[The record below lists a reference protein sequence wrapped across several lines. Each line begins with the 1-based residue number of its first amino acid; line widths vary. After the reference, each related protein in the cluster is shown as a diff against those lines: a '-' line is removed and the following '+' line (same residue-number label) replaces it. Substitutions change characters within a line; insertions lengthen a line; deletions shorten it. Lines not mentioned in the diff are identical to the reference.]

1 MAMIGTVRGF
11 GRDGSTHSLFPQ
23 PGAGATTVGYRKT
36 NGLTTLAGSI
46 SGRRGAAMQFIC
58 RSESQPLSINFPSPA
73 IVRADAQHS
82 SAFVQDHVTNH
93 GVGKSVAEV
102 SPFAPRILALIHA
115 VVGCGKNSP
124 VVLRVDD
131 DGVNRNVGD
140 VAGAIAPTLAAVC
153 RSKDVT
159 SSKG

>member
-1 MAMIGTVRGF
+1 
-11 GRDGSTHSLFPQ
+11 RDGSTHSLLPQ

-82 SAFVQDHVTNH
+82 SAFVQNHVAND

-115 VVGCGKNSP
+115 VVGCGKNTP
-124 VVLRVDD
+124 VVFRVDD
-131 DGVNRNVGD
+131 NGVNWNVGQI
-140 VAGAIAPTLAAVC
+140 ASTIAPARATVY
-153 RSKDVT
+153 RSEDLT
-159 SSKG
+159 

>member
-1 MAMIGTVRGF
+1 MGT
-11 GRDGSTHSLFPQ
+11 
-23 PGAGATTVGYRKT
+23 
-36 NGLTTLAGSI
+36 
-46 SGRRGAAMQFIC
+46 
-58 RSESQPLSINFPSPA
+58 
-73 IVRADAQHS
+73 DAQYP
-82 SAFVQDHVTNH
+82 SAFVKDHVADD
-93 GVGKSVAEV
+93 GIRKSVAEIG
-102 SPFAPRILALIHA
+102 PFLPRVLALIHA